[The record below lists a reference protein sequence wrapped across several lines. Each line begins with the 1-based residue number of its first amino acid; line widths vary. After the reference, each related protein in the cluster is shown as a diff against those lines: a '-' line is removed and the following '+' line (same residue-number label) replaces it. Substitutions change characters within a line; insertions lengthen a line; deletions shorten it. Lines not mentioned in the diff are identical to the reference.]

1 MSLKSFHIVFV
12 TFTFL
17 MSLFFV
23 LWSFVW
29 AEDVSFV
36 THAIGWSGIVGF
48 ILVPIY
54 AVYFWK
60 KASKLIL

>member
-29 AEDVSFV
+29 SADTSTATEI
-36 THAIGWSGIVGF
+36 IGWCGAAGLL
-48 ILVPIY
+48 LVPVY

-60 KASKLIL
+60 KAANIIL

>member
-1 MSLKSFHIVFV
+1 MSLKSFHIVFI
-12 TFTFL
+12 TFIFL

-29 AEDVSFV
+29 ADDLSLV
-36 THAIGWSGIVGF
+36 TYVIGWSGVAGF
-48 ILVPIY
+48 FLIPIY

-60 KASKLIL
+60 KTSKLIL